1 MGICDSSNNEDKN
14 INQNINPNNNIK
26 PKKILAIENDATGI
40 FARYNIDTDNIDLY
54 RKNHNGYILPVSLA
68 RREQIEKY
76 YNIKQKLLGEGA
88 YGQVCIGE
96 KDGVNYAI
104 KRMKKNKLND
114 LKALLLEAEISLSI
128 KHENIITY
136 YEIFEDLE
144 YISYVMDLGEGGDL
158 FDFIVGCPLGHLPAD
173 IVIDL
178 LLQIFDVVDYLHS
191 VKRIIHRDLKPENF
205 MIKINNY
212 NKPLIKLI
220 DFGLATYI
228 PVNGQKIREFY
239 GTREYAAPEIH
250 ESSGYLEKV
259 DEWAI
264 GVIMYNML
272 TGFEPFRGETP
283 SEIKDSVLFSQI
295 RFEEI
300 EDVELRDINKKLL
313 NRYVANRMNSK
324 EALVELKKIK
334 MERDNYRK
342 GQKRINKRTP
352 SIVLKKEFQET
363 EDYMGYWDTVTTKIK
378 TGYFFLTQ

>member
-14 INQNINPNNNIK
+14 FNQNINPINNIK

-363 EDYMGYWDTVTTKIK
+363 EDYMGYWDTITTKIK
-378 TGYFFLTQ
+378 TGYEFF

>member
-250 ESSGYLEKV
+250 ESSGYSEKV

-313 NRYVANRMNSK
+313 NRYVSNRMNSK

-378 TGYFFLTQ
+378 TGYFF

>member
-14 INQNINPNNNIK
+14 FNQNINPINNIK

-54 RKNHNGYILPVSLA
+54 RKNHNGYILPISLA

-363 EDYMGYWDTVTTKIK
+363 EDYMGYWDTITTKIK
-378 TGYFFLTQ
+378 TGYEFF

>member
-14 INQNINPNNNIK
+14 FNQNINPINNIK

-250 ESSGYLEKV
+250 ESSGYSEKV

-352 SIVLKKEFQET
+352 SIVLKKEIQES
-363 EDYMGYWDTVTTKIK
+363 EDYMGYWDTITTKIK
-378 TGYFFLTQ
+378 TGYDFF